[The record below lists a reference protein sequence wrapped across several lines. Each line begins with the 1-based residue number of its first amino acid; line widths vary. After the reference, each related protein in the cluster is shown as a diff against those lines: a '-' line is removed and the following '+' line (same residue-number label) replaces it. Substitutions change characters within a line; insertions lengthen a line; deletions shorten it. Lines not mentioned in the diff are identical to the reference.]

1 MQDKDQIIR
10 QLNDDLSDL
19 LDKYRISCQQSTK
32 LYLNSNE
39 EKDLYIQLQ
48 TEMTKSLILNAFG
61 QFVKQSKSL
70 NAKLN

>member
-19 LDKYRISCQQSTK
+19 LNKYRISCKQSTK
-32 LYLNSNE
+32 LYLNSDE

-61 QFVKQSKSL
+61 QYVKQSQSL